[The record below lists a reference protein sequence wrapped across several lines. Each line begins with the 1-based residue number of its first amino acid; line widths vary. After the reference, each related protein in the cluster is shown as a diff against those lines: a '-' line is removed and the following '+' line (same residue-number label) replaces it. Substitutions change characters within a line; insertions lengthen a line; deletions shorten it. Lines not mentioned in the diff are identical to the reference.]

1 MNTIKRFSISLD
13 NALLEKFEG
22 KIMSKGYT
30 NRSQAMADLIRK
42 SLVNVEWD
50 ASQGEVIGTVTLVYN
65 HHRKNIVNRLIA
77 LQHKFHKGVLATTH
91 IHMDKE
97 NCLEVL
103 VVKGKAKKVREVY
116 NQLTELKG
124 IKFSD
129 LSTATTGK
137 DLT

>member
-1 MNTIKRFSISLD
+1 MT
-13 NALLEKFEG
+13 
-22 KIMSKGYT
+22 KGYA

-42 SLVNVEWD
+42 SLVNIEWD

-65 HHRKNIVNRLIA
+65 HHRKDIVNQLVS
-77 LQHKFHKGVLATTH
+77 LQHQFHQGILATTH

-103 VVKGKAKKVREVY
+103 VVKGKAKKIREVY
-116 NQLTELKG
+116 NQLGRLKG

-129 LSTATTGK
+129 LSTATTGRH
-137 DLT
+137 LT